1 MKENELGQWPVVAES
16 LHNGKH
22 ENRVST
28 GKVKF
33 KDCFNVAFRPNCA
46 QITTENLLVIR
57 KHIQK

>member
-16 LHNGKH
+16 LHNGEH

-33 KDCFNVAFRPNCA
+33 KDCFNVPFRPNCA

-57 KHIQK
+57 